1 MNASGIPMI
10 QPAIWIRQPKTA
22 GTSLKWSLLYGNRQ
36 VDDEIMNNPNLF
48 NEMKEGQYLTTKPSD
63 SKIVMIETNRPYE
76 SEAIATFREKYPD
89 FFSSAWKFTF
99 VRNPW
104 DKYVSA
110 WIYLEST
117 RDLPFEDVVRSPPRK
132 EDCEEDYNHMTR
144 PQLEVIQDTEGNLLV
159 DEIFKFEDM
168 ANAINIISKKT
179 GVPISPIPKLRAT
192 EHDHYRKY
200 YSTETREIIAVRYK
214 KEIELFGY
222 EF

>member
-1 MNASGIPMI
+1 MKPSESKMI

-36 VDDEIMNNPNLF
+36 VDDEIKNDPNLF
-48 NEMKEGQYLTTKPSD
+48 NEIKEGLYLTIKPSD

-76 SEAIATFREKYPD
+76 SEAVTAFRENYPD

-110 WIYLEST
+110 WMYLKST
-117 RDLPFEDVVRSPPRK
+117 RDLPFEDVVRNPPRK

-144 PQLEVIQDTEGNLLV
+144 PQIDVIQDAEGNLLV

-168 ANAINIISKKT
+168 RNAIQIISKRT
-179 GVPISPIPKLRAT
+179 GIPISPMPMLRST
-192 EHDHYRKY
+192 DHEHYRKY
-200 YSTETREIIAVRYK
+200 YKTETKEIIARRYGI
-214 KEIELFGY
+214 EIELFGY
-222 EF
+222 TF